1 LLTFFWGAEWLQ
13 AIAVVRQL
21 LALVAGDAIDEVSVA
36 ATPCSQAVECL
47 FTTWLCAYPGRAL
60 VERRHCIGFASG
72 SSHWVQAIASQ
83 LRSLTSEHSIARLLL
98 TLQRTLWPGG
108 RWFAFEPTYQA
119 ATAAEYN
126 RVMTRRAA
134 QAAQAAP
141 VSHSVA
147 VPDTASGASSVPDEG
162 VHPPVSSGSDSAVA
176 SSSQQQSCQ
185 YQMPLPLV
193 LKPETYLDPLPAPT
207 AGEDAEAVGPLR
219 DLLLGALKPGGWVR
233 ECVWRA
239 T

>member
-1 LLTFFWGAEWLQ
+1 VCVL
-13 AIAVVRQL
+13 
-21 LALVAGDAIDEVSVA
+21 
-36 ATPCSQAVECL
+36 
-47 FTTWLCAYPGRAL
+47 TTWLCTYAGRAL
-60 VERRHCIGFASG
+60 VECSHCINLVFDPSY
-72 SSHWVQAIASQ
+72 WVQAIASQ

-147 VPDTASGASSVPDEG
+147 VPDTASGASSVPDGG
-162 VHPPVSSGSDSAVA
+162 VRPPVPSGCDSAVA
-176 SSSQQQSCQ
+176 PLSQQQGCQ

-233 ECVWRA
+233 ECVCCP